1 MTNWKTKIRKNSTHV
16 VVYRGAP
23 YGENEG
29 GHITSQH
36 RSFAAAAAC
45 CRPYDYKVVVALDEP
60 YDRSAN
66 GETAR
71 EYFATVDNR
80 AAYKD

>member
-29 GHITSQH
+29 GHVTSQH
-36 RSFAAAAAC
+36 RSIEAAEAHC
-45 CRPYDYKVVVALDEP
+45 DTYNGKVAIALDEP
-60 YDRSAN
+60 YDRAIN

-71 EYFATVDNR
+71 DYFVDIDSR
-80 AAYKD
+80 AAFRR